1 MGLGRGD
8 AEAAA
13 SLGVSRFRA
22 ESCSRVLTTSRQPLS
37 QLDSRRLTPDRV
49 CTRSGCDTSN
59 DGGSEVDQWTV
70 LCRLSREFR
79 RRIWEFASEVGF
91 RSRVAVEVDRP
102 TGKFRV
108 HERIEKAYRAGM
120 IPTREGP
127 RPLYNAFQ
135 PSSTPIRLQREPHT
149 PYELTSSPYQIDSV
163 DKVP

>member
-1 MGLGRGD
+1 MSSVIATAGPNGEPFGAAAAAAAAVDTEADCDREAAEAAMGLGRGD

-108 HERIEKAYRAGM
+108 HEEM
-120 IPTREGP
+120 
-127 RPLYNAFQ
+127 
-135 PSSTPIRLQREPHT
+135 
-149 PYELTSSPYQIDSV
+149 
-163 DKVP
+163 